1 MVNPLQALSQFGE
14 NYELMSYVLPGRD
27 RKACKAKFKTEDK
40 KNSQRINHC
49 LKNRVP
55 YGESQPC
62 HACVVEAKPPLDM
75 QTLSRMTG
83 KDFSGPVP
91 VIRAKP
97 PPNLEPSNLDTES
110 ASIAARKQSRT
121 PGPTRP
127 SKEGGV
133 ETESGP
139 TSSTR
144 PGVKAAPSVPPQ
156 KAKKSAND
164 MSQNDV
170 EVLGTIDGDW
180 D

>member
-1 MVNPLQALSQFGE
+1 MPASLKRNPL
-14 NYELMSYVLPGRD
+14 
-27 RKACKAKFKTEDK
+27 
-40 KNSQRINHC
+40 
-49 LKNRVP
+49 
-55 YGESQPC
+55 
-62 HACVVEAKPPLDM
+62 LDM

-91 VIRAKP
+91 VIHAKP
-97 PPNLEPSNLDTES
+97 PPNLEPSIPDTES

-133 ETESGP
+133 EAEPGH

-144 PGVKAAPSVPPQ
+144 PGVKAAPSVAPQ

-164 MSQNDV
+164 MSQDDV

>member
-1 MVNPLQALSQFGE
+1 MPVS
-14 NYELMSYVLPGRD
+14 
-27 RKACKAKFKTEDK
+27 
-40 KNSQRINHC
+40 
-49 LKNRVP
+49 LKRT
-55 YGESQPC
+55 
-62 HACVVEAKPPLDM
+62 PPLDM

-97 PPNLEPSNLDTES
+97 PPNLEPSNPDTES
-110 ASIAARKQSRT
+110 ASIASRKQSRT

-133 ETESGP
+133 DAEPGH

-144 PGVKAAPSVPPQ
+144 PGVKAAPSVTPQ
-156 KAKKSAND
+156 KAKKSAS
-164 MSQNDV
+164 SQEDV